1 MTDVGFYHLTK
12 TPLEQALLRLLEK
25 AVGAGKRAVVRSSS
39 EERIAFLNG
48 ALWTIDAASFLPHGT
63 QKEGQPAKHP
73 VWLTAEIENPNGA
86 DVLIIT
92 DGAEATSYEQ
102 YESCLEI
109 FDGNNDQSVIAA
121 RERWKAYKEAGCSL
135 TYWQQNDGGGWEK
148 KGE

>member
-102 YESCLEI
+102 YERCLEI

-135 TYWQQNDGGGWEK
+135 TYWQQYDGGGWEK

>member
-92 DGAEATSYEQ
+92 DGAEETSYEQ
-102 YESCLEI
+102 YERCLEI